1 MKQYKTNEELLE
13 YLESKNVIIKNKTP
27 ALKKLEKYTYYS
39 IINSYKYN
47 FKDSNNNYLPNVSF
61 EEIYALYEFDKNLK
75 LIMLKYALEV
85 ESLIKS
91 LMSNHISN
99 IYGVDDYLNAN
110 NLDNKANLMVRKKL
124 IDKINEDINHNYGI
138 HLAITHYKD
147 NYGFVPPFVLT
158 KILTFG
164 VISSYYGLLKQSDRQ
179 IIAKKFKISDALL
192 KQILKCLTNVRNIC
206 AHNDRLFCY
215 RDKYTLK
222 FKEIDTNYVI
232 KDNLT
237 NLYMMIRAMQII
249 LDKRQ
254 YNSLVKA
261 IEKEI
266 KKLDN
271 KLNSVDIKNILRIMG
286 YPNV

>member
-13 YLESKNVIIKNKTP
+13 YLESKNVIIKNKTS

-286 YPNV
+286 YHNV

>member
-1 MKQYKTNEELLE
+1 
-13 YLESKNVIIKNKTP
+13 
-27 ALKKLEKYTYYS
+27 
-39 IINSYKYN
+39 
-47 FKDSNNNYLPNVSF
+47 
-61 EEIYALYEFDKNLK
+61 
-75 LIMLKYALEV
+75 MLKYALEV

-261 IEKEI
+261 IEKEL

>member
-13 YLESKNVIIKNKTP
+13 YLESKNVIIKNKTS

-110 NLDNKANLMVRKKL
+110 NLDNKVNLVVRKKL
-124 IDKINEDINHNYGI
+124 IDKIN
-138 HLAITHYKD
+138 
-147 NYGFVPPFVLT
+147 
-158 KILTFG
+158 
-164 VISSYYGLLKQSDRQ
+164 
-179 IIAKKFKISDALL
+179 
-192 KQILKCLTNVRNIC
+192 
-206 AHNDRLFCY
+206 
-215 RDKYTLK
+215 
-222 FKEIDTNYVI
+222 
-232 KDNLT
+232 
-237 NLYMMIRAMQII
+237 
-249 LDKRQ
+249 
-254 YNSLVKA
+254 
-261 IEKEI
+261 
-266 KKLDN
+266 
-271 KLNSVDIKNILRIMG
+271 
-286 YPNV
+286 

>member
-1 MKQYKTNEELLE
+1 MKQYKTDEELLD
-13 YLESKNVIIKNKTP
+13 YLEAKNVTIKNRKF

-39 IINSYKYN
+39 IVNSYKYN
-47 FKDSNNNYLPNVSF
+47 FKDANNDYFPNVSF

-85 ESLIKS
+85 ESFIKS
-91 LMSNHISN
+91 LISNHISN
-99 IYGVDDYLNAN
+99 IYGIDAYLNVN
-110 NLDNKANLMVRKKL
+110 NLDNKANLAVRKRL
-124 IDKINEDINHNYGI
+124 IDKINDDINRNYGI
-138 HLAITHYKD
+138 HLAITHYID

-179 IIAKKFKISDALL
+179 IIAKRFKISDILL
-192 KQILKCLTNVRNIC
+192 KQILRCLTNIRNIC

-222 FKEIDTNYVI
+222 FKEIDSNYVI

-237 NLYMMIRAMQII
+237 NLYMMIRAMQIV
-249 LDKRQ
+249 LDKKQ

-261 IEKEI
+261 IKKEI
-266 KKLDN
+266 NQLDN
-271 KLNSVDIKNILRIMG
+271 KLNSIDIKNILRIMG

>member
-1 MKQYKTNEELLE
+1 MKQYKTDEELLD
-13 YLESKNVIIKNKTP
+13 YLETKNVIINNRKF

-39 IINSYKYN
+39 IVNSYKYN
-47 FKDSNNNYLPNVSF
+47 FKDSNNNYFPNVSF

-75 LIMLKYALEV
+75 LIMLEYALEV
-85 ESLIKS
+85 ESFIKS
-91 LMSNHISN
+91 LISNHISN
-99 IYGVDDYLNAN
+99 IYGIDDYLNVS
-110 NLDNKANLMVRKKL
+110 NLDSKVNLVVRKSL
-124 IDKINEDINHNYGI
+124 VDKINESINHNYGV

-164 VISSYYGLLKQSDRQ
+164 VISSYYGVLKQRDRQ
-179 IIAKKFKISDALL
+179 IIAKRFKISDILL
-192 KQILKCLTNVRNIC
+192 KQILKCLTNIRNIC

-222 FKEIDTNYVI
+222 FKEIDSNYVI

-254 YNSLVKA
+254 YNSLARAV
-261 IEKEI
+261 EKEI
-266 KKLDN
+266 N
-271 KLNSVDIKNILRIMG
+271 KLNNKLKSININNILRIMG

>member
-1 MKQYKTNEELLE
+1 MKRYKTNEELLE
-13 YLESKNVIIKNKTP
+13 YLESKNVIIKNKTS

>member
-13 YLESKNVIIKNKTP
+13 YLESKNVIIKNKKS
-27 ALKKLEKYTYYS
+27 ALKELEKYTYYS
-39 IINSYKYN
+39 IVNSYKYN

-99 IYGVDDYLNAN
+99 IYGVDAYLNAN
-110 NLDNKANLMVRKKL
+110 NLDNKVNLVVRKKL

-179 IIAKKFKISDALL
+179 IIAKRFKISDALL

-271 KLNSVDIKNILRIMG
+271 KLNSIDIKNILRIMG

>member
-1 MKQYKTNEELLE
+1 MKQYKTNKELLE
-13 YLESKNVIIKNKTP
+13 YLESKNVIIKNKTS

-99 IYGVDDYLNAN
+99 IYGVDAYLNAN
-110 NLDNKANLMVRKKL
+110 NLDNKANLVVRKKL

-271 KLNSVDIKNILRIMG
+271 KLNSIDIKNILRIMG

>member
-1 MKQYKTNEELLE
+1 MKQYKTDEELLD
-13 YLESKNVIIKNKTP
+13 YLETKNVIIKNREW

-47 FKDSNNNYLPNVSF
+47 FKDSNNNYLSNVSF

-75 LIMLKYALEV
+75 LIMLKYVLEV
-85 ESLIKS
+85 ESFIKS
-91 LMSNHISN
+91 LMSSHISN
-99 IYGVDDYLNAN
+99 IYGIEIYLNVN
-110 NLDNKANLMVRKKL
+110 NLDSNADLAVRKRL
-124 IDKINEDINHNYGI
+124 IDKINEEINRNYGI

-164 VISSYYGLLKQSDRQ
+164 VISSYYGLLKQTDRQ
-179 IIAKKFKISDALL
+179 IIAKRFKISDVVL
-192 KQILKCLTNVRNIC
+192 KQILRCLTSIRNIC

-222 FKEIDTNYVI
+222 FKEIDANYVI

-237 NLYMMIRAMQII
+237 NLYMMIKSMQII
-249 LDKRQ
+249 LDKKQ

-266 KKLDN
+266 NKLEN
-271 KLNSVDIKNILRIMG
+271 KLNSINIKSILRIMG

>member
-1 MKQYKTNEELLE
+1 MKQYKTNEELLD
-13 YLESKNVIIKNKTP
+13 YLESKNVNIKNRRF

-39 IINSYKYN
+39 VINSYKYN
-47 FKDSNNNYLPNVSF
+47 FKDSNNNYFPNVSF

-99 IYGVDDYLNAN
+99 FYGIDSYLNAN
-110 NLDNKANLMVRKKL
+110 NLDSNTNLTVRKRL

-179 IIAKKFKISDALL
+179 IIAKKFKISDVLL
-192 KQILKCLTNVRNIC
+192 KQILRCLTNIRNIC

-222 FKEIDTNYVI
+222 FREIDANYVI

-266 KKLDN
+266 NKLDN
-271 KLNSVDIKNILRIMG
+271 KLNSIDIKNILRIMG

>member
-13 YLESKNVIIKNKTP
+13 YLESKNVIIKNKTS

-179 IIAKKFKISDALL
+179 MIAKKFKISDALL

>member
-13 YLESKNVIIKNKTP
+13 YLESKNVIIKNKTS

-261 IEKEI
+261 IEKEL

>member
-1 MKQYKTNEELLE
+1 MKQYKTDEELLD
-13 YLESKNVIIKNKTP
+13 YLEAKNVTIKNRKF

-39 IINSYKYN
+39 IVNSYKYN
-47 FKDSNNNYLPNVSF
+47 FKDANNDYFPNVSF

-85 ESLIKS
+85 ESFIKS
-91 LMSNHISN
+91 LISNHISN
-99 IYGVDDYLNAN
+99 VYGIDVYLNVN
-110 NLDNKANLMVRKKL
+110 NLDNKANLAVRKRL

-138 HLAITHYKD
+138 HLAITHYID

-179 IIAKKFKISDALL
+179 IIAKRFKISDILL
-192 KQILKCLTNVRNIC
+192 KQILKCLTNIRNIC

-222 FKEIDTNYVI
+222 FKEIDSNYVI

-237 NLYMMIRAMQII
+237 NLYMMIRAMQI
-249 LDKRQ
+249 LLEKRQ

-261 IEKEI
+261 VEKEI
-266 KKLDN
+266 NKLNN
-271 KLNSVDIKNILRIMG
+271 KLNSININNILRIMG

>member
-1 MKQYKTNEELLE
+1 MKQYKTDEELLN
-13 YLESKNVIIKNKTP
+13 YLEAKNVTVKNRKF

-39 IINSYKYN
+39 IVNSYKYN
-47 FKDSNNNYLPNVSF
+47 FKDANNDYFPNVTF

-85 ESLIKS
+85 ESFIKS
-91 LMSNHISN
+91 LISNHISN
-99 IYGVDDYLNAN
+99 VYGINAYLNVN
-110 NLDNKANLMVRKKL
+110 NLDNKANLAVRKRL

-138 HLAITHYKD
+138 HLAITHYID

-179 IIAKKFKISDALL
+179 IIAKRFKISDILL
-192 KQILKCLTNVRNIC
+192 KQILRCLTNIRNIC

-222 FKEIDTNYVI
+222 FKEIDSNYVI

-237 NLYMMIRAMQII
+237 NLYMMIRAMQIV
-249 LDKRQ
+249 LDKKQ

-261 IEKEI
+261 IKKEI
-266 KKLDN
+266 NKLNN
-271 KLNSVDIKNILRIMG
+271 KLNSININNILRIMG

>member
-1 MKQYKTNEELLE
+1 MKQYKTDEELLN
-13 YLESKNVIIKNKTP
+13 YLEAKNVTVKNRKF

-39 IINSYKYN
+39 IVNSYKYN
-47 FKDSNNNYLPNVSF
+47 FKDANNDYFPNVSF

-85 ESLIKS
+85 ESFIKS
-91 LMSNHISN
+91 LISNHISN
-99 IYGVDDYLNAN
+99 VYGINAYLNVN
-110 NLDNKANLMVRKKL
+110 NLDNKANLAVRKRL

-138 HLAITHYKD
+138 HLAITHYID

-179 IIAKKFKISDALL
+179 IIAKRFKISDILL
-192 KQILKCLTNVRNIC
+192 KQILRCLTNIRNIC

-222 FKEIDTNYVI
+222 FKEIDSNYVI

-237 NLYMMIRAMQII
+237 NLYMMIRAMQI
-249 LDKRQ
+249 LLEKRQ

-261 IEKEI
+261 VEKEI
-266 KKLDN
+266 NKLNN
-271 KLNSVDIKNILRIMG
+271 KLNSININNILRIMG

>member
-1 MKQYKTNEELLE
+1 MKQYKTDEELLN
-13 YLESKNVIIKNKTP
+13 YLEAKNVTVKNRKF

-39 IINSYKYN
+39 IVNSYKYN
-47 FKDSNNNYLPNVSF
+47 FKDANNDYFPNVTF

-85 ESLIKS
+85 ESFIKS
-91 LMSNHISN
+91 LISNHISN
-99 IYGVDDYLNAN
+99 VYGINAYLNVN
-110 NLDNKANLMVRKKL
+110 NLDNKANLAVRKRL
-124 IDKINEDINHNYGI
+124 IDKINDDINRNYGI
-138 HLAITHYKD
+138 HLAITHYID

-179 IIAKKFKISDALL
+179 IIAKRFKISDILL
-192 KQILKCLTNVRNIC
+192 KQILRCLTNIRNIC

-222 FKEIDTNYVI
+222 FKEIDSNYVI

-237 NLYMMIRAMQII
+237 NLYMMIRAMQIV
-249 LDKRQ
+249 LDKKQ

-261 IEKEI
+261 IKKEI
-266 KKLDN
+266 NQLDN
-271 KLNSVDIKNILRIMG
+271 KLNSIDIKNILRIMG

>member
-1 MKQYKTNEELLE
+1 MKQYKTDEELLD
-13 YLESKNVIIKNKTP
+13 YLEAKNVTIKNRKF

-39 IINSYKYN
+39 IVNSYKYN
-47 FKDSNNNYLPNVSF
+47 FKDANNDYFPNVSF

-85 ESLIKS
+85 ESFIKS
-91 LMSNHISN
+91 LISNHISN
-99 IYGVDDYLNAN
+99 IYGIDAYLNVN
-110 NLDNKANLMVRKKL
+110 NLDNKANLAVRKRL
-124 IDKINEDINHNYGI
+124 IDKINDDINRNYGI
-138 HLAITHYKD
+138 HLAITHYID

-164 VISSYYGLLKQSDRQ
+164 VISSYYGLLEQSDRQ
-179 IIAKKFKISDALL
+179 IIAKRFKISDILL
-192 KQILKCLTNVRNIC
+192 KQILRCLTNIRNIC

-222 FKEIDTNYVI
+222 FKEIDSNYVI

-237 NLYMMIRAMQII
+237 NLYMMIRAMQIV
-249 LDKRQ
+249 LDKKQ

-261 IEKEI
+261 IKKEI
-266 KKLDN
+266 NKLNN
-271 KLNSVDIKNILRIMG
+271 KLNSININNILRIMG

>member
-1 MKQYKTNEELLE
+1 MKQYKTDEELLD
-13 YLESKNVIIKNKTP
+13 YLESKNVIIKDRKF
-27 ALKKLEKYTYYS
+27 ALEKLEKYTYYS
-39 IINSYKYN
+39 IVNSYKYN
-47 FKDSNNNYLPNVSF
+47 FKDSNNNYFHNVSF

-85 ESLIKS
+85 ESFIKS
-91 LMSNHISN
+91 LISNHISS
-99 IYGVDDYLNAN
+99 IYGIKSYLNID
-110 NLDNKANLMVRKKL
+110 NLDSKANLIVRKRL
-124 IDKINEDINHNYGI
+124 IDKINEDINHNYSI

-179 IIAKKFKISDALL
+179 IIAKRFKISDLLL
-192 KQILKCLTNVRNIC
+192 KQILKCLTNIRNIC

-222 FKEIDTNYVI
+222 FKEIDANYVT

-261 IEKEI
+261 VEKEI
-266 KKLDN
+266 NKLDN
-271 KLNSVDIKNILRIMG
+271 KLNSINIKNILRIMG
-286 YPNV
+286 YLNV

>member
-1 MKQYKTNEELLE
+1 MKQYKTDEELLD
-13 YLESKNVIIKNKTP
+13 YLETKNVIIKNRKF

-39 IINSYKYN
+39 IVNSYKYN
-47 FKDSNNNYLPNVSF
+47 FKDSNNNYFPNVSF

-75 LIMLKYALEV
+75 LIMLEYALEV
-85 ESLIKS
+85 ESFIKS
-91 LMSNHISN
+91 LISNHISN
-99 IYGVDDYLNAN
+99 IYGIDDYLNVN
-110 NLDNKANLMVRKKL
+110 NLDSKVNLVVRKSL
-124 IDKINEDINHNYGI
+124 VDKINESINHNYGV

-164 VISSYYGLLKQSDRQ
+164 VISSYYGVLKQRDRQ
-179 IIAKKFKISDALL
+179 IIAKRFKISDILL
-192 KQILKCLTNVRNIC
+192 KQILKCLTNIRNIC
-206 AHNDRLFCY
+206 THNDRLFCY

-222 FKEIDTNYVI
+222 FKEIDSNYVI

-254 YNSLVKA
+254 YNSLAKA
-261 IEKEI
+261 VEKEI
-266 KKLDN
+266 N
-271 KLNSVDIKNILRIMG
+271 KLNNKLKSININNILRIMG

>member
-1 MKQYKTNEELLE
+1 MKQYKTDEELLD
-13 YLESKNVIIKNKTP
+13 YLETKNVIINNRKF

-39 IINSYKYN
+39 IVNSYKYN
-47 FKDSNNNYLPNVSF
+47 FKDSNNNYFPNVSF

-75 LIMLKYALEV
+75 LIMLEYALEV
-85 ESLIKS
+85 ESFIKS
-91 LMSNHISN
+91 LISNHISN
-99 IYGVDDYLNAN
+99 IYGIVDYLNVS
-110 NLDNKANLMVRKKL
+110 NLDSKANLVVRKSL
-124 IDKINEDINHNYGI
+124 VDKINESINHNYGV

-164 VISSYYGLLKQSDRQ
+164 VISSYYGLLKQRDRQ
-179 IIAKKFKISDALL
+179 IIAKRFKISDILL
-192 KQILKCLTNVRNIC
+192 KQILKCLTNIRNIC

-222 FKEIDTNYVI
+222 FKEIDSNYVI

-254 YNSLVKA
+254 YNSLARAV
-261 IEKEI
+261 EKEI
-266 KKLDN
+266 N
-271 KLNSVDIKNILRIMG
+271 KLNNKLKSININNILRIMG

>member
-1 MKQYKTNEELLE
+1 MKQYKTDEELLD
-13 YLESKNVIIKNKTP
+13 YLETKNVIIKNRKF

-39 IINSYKYN
+39 IVNSYKYN
-47 FKDSNNNYLPNVSF
+47 FKDSNNNYFPNVSF

-75 LIMLKYALEV
+75 LIMLEYALEV
-85 ESLIKS
+85 ESFIKS
-91 LMSNHISN
+91 LISNHISN
-99 IYGVDDYLNAN
+99 IYGIDDYLNVS
-110 NLDNKANLMVRKKL
+110 NLDSKANLVVRKSL
-124 IDKINEDINHNYGI
+124 VDKINESINHNYGV

-164 VISSYYGLLKQSDRQ
+164 VISSYYGLLKQRDRQ
-179 IIAKKFKISDALL
+179 IIAKRFKISDILL
-192 KQILKCLTNVRNIC
+192 KQILKCLTNIRNIC

-222 FKEIDTNYVI
+222 FKEIDSNYVI

-254 YNSLVKA
+254 YNSLARAV
-261 IEKEI
+261 EKEI
-266 KKLDN
+266 N
-271 KLNSVDIKNILRIMG
+271 KLNNKLKSININNILRIMG

>member
-13 YLESKNVIIKNKTP
+13 YLESKNVIIKNKTS

-99 IYGVDDYLNAN
+99 IYGVEDYLNAN

-249 LDKRQ
+249 LDKWQ

-271 KLNSVDIKNILRIMG
+271 KLNSIDIKNILRIMG

>member
-1 MKQYKTNEELLE
+1 MKQYKTDEELLN
-13 YLESKNVIIKNKTP
+13 YLEAKNVTVKNRKF

-39 IINSYKYN
+39 IVNSYKYN
-47 FKDSNNNYLPNVSF
+47 FKDANNDYFPNVTF

-85 ESLIKS
+85 ESFIKS
-91 LMSNHISN
+91 LISNHISN
-99 IYGVDDYLNAN
+99 VYGINAYLNVN
-110 NLDNKANLMVRKKL
+110 NLDNKANLAVRKRL

-138 HLAITHYKD
+138 HLAITHYID

-164 VISSYYGLLKQSDRQ
+164 VISSYYGLLEQSDRQ
-179 IIAKKFKISDALL
+179 IIAKRFKISDVLL
-192 KQILKCLTNVRNIC
+192 KQILKCLTNIRNIC

-222 FKEIDTNYVI
+222 FKEIDSNYTP

-237 NLYMMIRAMQII
+237 NL
-249 LDKRQ
+249 
-254 YNSLVKA
+254 KA
-261 IEKEI
+261 VEKEI
-266 KKLDN
+266 NKLNN
-271 KLNSVDIKNILRIMG
+271 KLNSININNILRIMG